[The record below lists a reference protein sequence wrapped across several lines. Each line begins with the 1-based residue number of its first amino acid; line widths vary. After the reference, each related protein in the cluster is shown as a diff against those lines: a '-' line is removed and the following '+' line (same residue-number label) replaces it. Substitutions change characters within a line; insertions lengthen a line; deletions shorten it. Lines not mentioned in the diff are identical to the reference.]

1 MSSEFPATTFPRR
14 DFLKAGGALLV
25 GLTFAPRV
33 DAQQPPGGAIAGPF
47 TPDPEQ
53 LDTWIAIHADNTAT
67 MTSSF
72 NIRLAAWTSIPLI
85 GEDVIAD
92 ASAAIANAFFDAT
105 GVRLREHPMTPSRVV
120 AALRRG

>member
-1 MSSEFPATTFPRR
+1 MSGDFSATIFPRR

-67 MTSSF
+67 VFLGYVELGQGNSTALLQ
-72 NIRLAAWTSIPLI
+72 IAAEELDLDMS
-85 GEDVIAD
+85 
-92 ASAAIANAFFDAT
+92 
-105 GVRLREHPMTPSRVV
+105 
-120 AALRRG
+120 